1 VIRGLRLFALATLV
15 ACLGSFS
22 FASAADAQRPA
33 SPRRIGVLLGGFSPE
48 SKEAQQFRQGLLDA
62 GYSEG
67 RDVVIESRSASG
79 DYARVPALVADL
91 VQGKVDVIVVT
102 GTPAARAA
110 KRATPTIPIV
120 MAVVADPVGSGLV
133 QNLAHP

>member
-110 KRATPTIPIV
+110 KRDTPTIPIV

-133 QNLAHP
+133 QNLPHP

>member
-1 VIRGLRLFALATLV
+1 
-15 ACLGSFS
+15 
-22 FASAADAQRPA
+22 
-33 SPRRIGVLLGGFSPE
+33 
-48 SKEAQQFRQGLLDA
+48 
-62 GYSEG
+62 
-67 RDVVIESRSASG
+67 
-79 DYARVPALVADL
+79 VPALVADL

-110 KRATPTIPIV
+110 KRDTPTIPIV

>member
-1 VIRGLRLFALATLV
+1 
-15 ACLGSFS
+15 
-22 FASAADAQRPA
+22 
-33 SPRRIGVLLGGFSPE
+33 
-48 SKEAQQFRQGLLDA
+48 
-62 GYSEG
+62 
-67 RDVVIESRSASG
+67 VVIESRSASG

-110 KRATPTIPIV
+110 KRDTPTIPIV